1 MTTTQS
7 PQATSFN
14 KKWSRTIHVYC
25 NNNKM
30 NNLLCQSQAPTQGL
44 NLITPEY
51 KYNIRIKVHQKTSI
65 KIRIPAEYRTKEIQ
79 IFKKNIKMFNK
90 IVLEI

>member
-30 NNLLCQSQAPTQGL
+30 NNLLC
-44 NLITPEY
+44 
-51 KYNIRIKVHQKTSI
+51 
-65 KIRIPAEYRTKEIQ
+65 
-79 IFKKNIKMFNK
+79 
-90 IVLEI
+90 